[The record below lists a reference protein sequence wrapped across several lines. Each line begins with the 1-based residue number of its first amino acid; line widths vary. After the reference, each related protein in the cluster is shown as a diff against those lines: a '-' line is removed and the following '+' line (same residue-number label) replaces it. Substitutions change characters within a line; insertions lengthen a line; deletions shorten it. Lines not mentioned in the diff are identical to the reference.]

1 MYIIILFILLII
13 CKIFKPEFDNFL
25 HIITHVHT
33 KYGLVHTTNDSK

>member
-1 MYIIILFILLII
+1 MYIVILFKLLII
-13 CKIFKPEFDNFL
+13 CITFKPEFYHFL